1 MKYPVFTKDRLF
13 SLVFYSYCLLL
24 VFELILRFVKSVS
37 PDAYLRG
44 FLDFSISDWLINYEA
59 GFVRR
64 GLWGQLFFFLYDCWG
79 INVGYLV
86 YTLSYIFLFLFLYIF
101 LREWKRNNLSLFL
114 LPSVCL
120 IGAFAMSDLKW
131 YRRDILIFLF
141 IWYIFICYRSF
152 LKGSKIHLIL
162 LNILSGVAILSHE
175 ASFFYF
181 LPILGLHYFLFVKK
195 ENNLLASIVK
205 ASLFMLPSL
214 IVMFICVIY
223 KGDGTMADSIWHSW
237 DNYFISEFGSIFPM
251 GAGCRALGWDGM
263 DTFKMHLNINYLDKT
278 LGVYRFCIWP
288 FIFIAIY
295 YLLIQVNKIKIGVKN
310 KDTEGKLFMM
320 NLSIVL
326 VLQFIFLL
334 PMFSVLSCDFRRV
347 ILYWTISSFLFCFA
361 LRSNFLKLLNVKVF
375 SNKLQILNK
384 ALTSGIFAKKSF
396 YIAVFLLL
404 VVPFWEFT
412 PMNAFISSVLG
423 NIWYA
428 LSYAISY
435 IYGA

>member
-1 MKYPVFTKDRLF
+1 MKYLVFTKDRLF

-37 PDAYLRG
+37 PVAYLGG

-64 GLWGQLFFFLYDCWG
+64 GLWGQLFFYLYDCWG

-120 IGAFAMSDLKW
+120 IGAFAMSDLRW

-162 LNILSGVAILSHE
+162 LYILSAVAILSHE

-205 ASLFMLPSL
+205 ASLFMLPGL
-214 IVMFICVIY
+214 LVMFICVIY

-263 DTFKMHLNINYLDKT
+263 DTFKMHLNGNYMDKT

-295 YLLIQVNKIKIGVKN
+295 YLLIQLNKVKIGVKN
-310 KDTEGKLFMM
+310 SIIEDKLFMM
-320 NLSIVL
+320 NLSNVL

-334 PMFSVLSCDFRRV
+334 PMFTVLSCDFRRV

-361 LRSNFLKLLNVKVF
+361 LRSNCLKLLNVKVF
-375 SNKLQILNK
+375 SNKLQTFNRV
-384 ALTSGIFAKKSF
+384 LTSGILGKKSF
-396 YIAVFLLL
+396 YIIVFCFLG
-404 VVPFWEFT
+404 VPSYGFSY
-412 PMNAFISSVLG
+412 MNAFISSVLG

-428 LSYAISY
+428 LSYTISY

>member
-13 SLVFYSYCLLL
+13 NLFFYSYCLLL
-24 VFELILRFVKSVS
+24 VFEFILRFVKSVS
-37 PDAYLRG
+37 PVAYLEG
-44 FLDFSISDWLINYEA
+44 FLGFSISDWLINYEA

-64 GLWGQLFFFLYDCWG
+64 GLWGQLFFYLYDCWG

-162 LNILSGVAILSHE
+162 LYILSGVAILSHE

-181 LPILGLHYFLFVKK
+181 LPILGLHYFFFVKK
-195 ENNLLASIVK
+195 ENNLCVSMLKSI
-205 ASLFMLPSL
+205 LFMLPGL
-214 IVMFICVIY
+214 IVMLFCVIY
-223 KGDGTMADSIWHSW
+223 KGNASMADSIWHSW
-237 DNYFISEFGSIFPM
+237 DNYFISEFGSVLPM
-251 GAGCRALGWDGM
+251 GGGCSALGWGGM
-263 DTFKMHLNINYLDKT
+263 GTFKMHLNINYLDKT

-288 FIFIAIY
+288 FIFIAVY

-310 KDTEGKLFMM
+310 KDIGGKPFMM

-334 PMFSVLSCDFRRV
+334 PMFTVLSCDFRRV

-361 LRSNFLKLLNVKVF
+361 LRSNFLKLLDVKVF

-404 VVPFWEFT
+404 VVPFWGFT

-428 LSYAISY
+428 LSYTISY